1 MNRPARITID
11 PTGDARVRDLPVRA
25 LTVYKDLELFRLSET
40 KVMRKYGLE
49 PEDITAVRE
58 YASSEIRSRT
68 HDDIT
73 GRKFLPKDSLQDGV
87 FYKGRCRNATIAKWC
102 QRESRFYHWRE
113 KSGRVF
119 IETIKY

>member
-1 MNRPARITID
+1 MIQLHRHPAENTWN
-11 PTGDARVRDLPVRA
+11 GSLPI
-25 LTVYKDLELFRLSET
+25 
-40 KVMRKYGLE
+40 E
-49 PEDITAVRE
+49 PDDITAVRE

-73 GRKFLPKDSLQDGV
+73 GRKFLPKDSLRDGV

-119 IETIKY
+119 IETIKYPTDEQQ